1 MSVHNSGMET
11 ETGREPDAERER
23 VSEAERMGQQRPR
36 RKGPE
41 GRLLLVIRWLQ
52 LALRTCCGEAEG
64 GRQRGCTGSI
74 INEDQESE
82 MLVKR
87 DQLWRV

>member
-1 MSVHNSGMET
+1 MQRRGI
-11 ETGREPDAERER
+11 
-23 VSEAERMGQQRPR
+23 SEAERMGAARPR

-64 GRQRGCTGSI
+64 EAACTEGPS
-74 INEDQESE
+74 
-82 MLVKR
+82 
-87 DQLWRV
+87 